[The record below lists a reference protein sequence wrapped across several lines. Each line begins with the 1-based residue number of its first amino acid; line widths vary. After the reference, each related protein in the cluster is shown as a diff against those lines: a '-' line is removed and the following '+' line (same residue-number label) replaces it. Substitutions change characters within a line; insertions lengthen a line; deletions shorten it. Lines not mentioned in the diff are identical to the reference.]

1 MSKAQY
7 DIYRRKVLDLTR
19 TLVVKSNAS
28 ADAINRELRALGRA
42 VNDNDPESW
51 KYYLHLA
58 GDYHASDVVMTVKSL
73 DTFEEIVFTKA
84 NLEHHLATTR
94 EYRLFG
100 SFYRALVARYPAQE
114 DLIKGIL
121 NPVDMD
127 TAIAAQDGQILYHDV
142 TLVETNEE
150 NLIPKLESWCKVFSR
165 RWMVRPYAQID
176 DLYVPAHFG
185 IMYMLIPAVVMNI
198 RLGNCHTNYAH
209 SYHIREYLAS
219 HQKLDWAVDYMTK
232 KQMLW
237 LYREIRFIER
247 NAGKQSTFKSLIQNV
262 MTERNLPLAEW
273 NMRHSL
279 LEMPDELTPRVEFTR
294 STLNLDLSAAGV
306 ETRNVIEMLEA
317 EEIKARGNSRV
328 MEDDAPLIREMM
340 ENSINDELQT
350 KVLES
355 AIIDNTDAQL
365 FTLSDTLLNHW
376 LFLADRGRYQ
386 AVITVDNP
394 RTGTPLVLTVK
405 EAFVVFIYVYGKS
418 MGLEMNNLPILPAHF
433 VRKLTTPTRATL
445 RGMIDRRL
453 VDENVLDAIYANIN
467 PLGNYISTEAFYR
480 DVKKV
485 HDGLMAHRWIW
496 TTREHKDERGQVEE
510 AAMFLYHT
518 PNIDLGSTENYEQWF
533 VDRGLDMPLF
543 SRLEASLLAETLVS
557 YATGANLNTTTS
569 LREIQTAML
578 RIMSTLSSYTV
589 QYLQSINT
597 MPLIV
602 TDWQVP
608 RIGNIGIT
616 SGDHIEGVTIDL
628 TVIEVRDK
636 SHNRDHLPGMGFDG
650 DLGLTIVGGI
660 KDRIE
665 DGQTIQPKGTIR
677 YLYRVPMPDLG
688 VRFEYYPDSQ
698 LADVTDR
705 DTDSYT
711 PMGGVHLQDAFDTL
725 VSPHYAVDIADTGT
739 LTDRWNN
746 RSPDQIVDVEIG
758 GFRYPPLLPTDTY
771 VDLFE
776 MPLDPVFEAELVAS
790 ELVYPIY
797 TDTVLLPHLEYPQF
811 LMTVLLPELN
821 YPTMDDDMTLPLLPY
836 PNGPTELQ
844 VIANELT
851 YPTFEGAVLVNELG
865 YPELQIADIHL
876 DSVLYPTNPWDGFV
890 EHLLNVPYPE

>member
-19 TLVVKSNAS
+19 TLVVKSSAS

-42 VNDNDPESW
+42 VSDNDPESW

-58 GDYHASDVVMTVKSL
+58 GNYHASDVVMTVKSL
-73 DTFEEIVFTKA
+73 DTFQEIPFTKE

-100 SFYRALVARYPAQE
+100 SFYRALVARYPTQE

-121 NPVDMD
+121 NPVDME
-127 TAIAAQDGQILYHDV
+127 TAIAAQDGQILYYDAL
-142 TLVETNEE
+142 LVESNEE
-150 NLIPKLESWCKVFSR
+150 NLIPKLETWCKVFSR

-176 DLYVPAHFG
+176 DLYVPAHLG

-317 EEIKARGNSRV
+317 EEGKARGNPRV
-328 MEDDAPLIREMM
+328 QEDAAPIIREQM
-340 ENSINDELQT
+340 EYSINDELQT

-376 LFLADRGRYQ
+376 LFLADRGRYT

-394 RTGTPLVLTVK
+394 RTGAPLVLTVK
-405 EAFVVFIYVYGKS
+405 EAFVVFMYVLGKS
-418 MGLEMNNLPILPAHF
+418 MGLEMNNLPILPANF
-433 VRKLTTPTRATL
+433 VRKLTIPTRATL
-445 RGMIDRRL
+445 KGMIDRNL
-453 VDENVLDAIYANIN
+453 VDERVLDAIYANIN

-496 TTREHKDERGQVEE
+496 TTREHKEERGQVEE

-518 PNIDLGSTENYEQWF
+518 PNIDLGSTENYDQWF
-533 VDRGLDMPLF
+533 IDRGLDMPQF
-543 SRLEASLLAETLVS
+543 TRLEAGLLADTLVS

-578 RIMSTLSSYTV
+578 RIMSTLSSYSV

-608 RIGNIGIT
+608 RIGKIAIT
-616 SGDHIEGVTIDL
+616 SGDHIEGVSIDL

-636 SHNRDHLPGMGFDG
+636 SRNRDLLPG
-650 DLGLTIVGGI
+650 LGLEGDVELKVKGGI

-665 DGQTIQPKGTIR
+665 DGQTIQPKGSIR
-677 YLYRVPMPDLG
+677 YLYRIPLPDLG
-688 VRFEYYPDSQ
+688 IRFDHYPESQ
-698 LADVTDR
+698 LEDVTDI
-705 DTDSYT
+705 DTDSYL
-711 PMGGVHLQDAFDTL
+711 PMGGVHLQDAFDSL
-725 VSPHYAVDIADTGT
+725 VSPHYAVDLPDTGT
-739 LTDRWNN
+739 ITDRWNN
-746 RSPDQIVDVEIG
+746 RSADPIPDILIG
-758 GFRYPPLLPTDTY
+758 GFRYPVLFPANIY
-771 VDLFE
+771 VDMFE
-776 MPLDPVFEAELVAS
+776 MPIDPVFEAEVVAND
-790 ELVYPIY
+790 LVYPILSDAV
-797 TDTVLLPHLEYPQF
+797 TIPHLEYPEF
-811 LMTVLLPELN
+811 LISVLLPELN

-836 PNGPTELQ
+836 PSGPTELS

-851 YPTFEGAVLVNELG
+851 YPNFEGEVFVNELG
-865 YPELQIADIHL
+865 YPELHIGDEHL
-876 DSVLYPTNPWDGFV
+876 DAFLYPVNPWNDFV